1 MQFPEMK
8 EDANMAMFNENKVT
22 NKTGLADS
30 KKTAAVNGEDLNKVL
45 ESLGERMGKGSI
57 MFNDEVELKVDVN
70 MNWLEE
76 VSTNLLNN
84 CYAFDNHV
92 DEALTPELLS
102 HYLKWVILNRINY
115 VRNGRNVVH
124 PRDVKYPV
132 VMFDALAR
140 IADYNGSKYDGA
152 FITVV
157 IGDEKLDDKELEL
170 ISGMTPEEVK
180 AFKEELKKEGV
191 TDKKIPT
198 SWISNGRVID
208 FPGRNKI
215 VRMMEIAG
223 IQMATG
229 LPMEKKTT
237 ERAMYEMEVNTQD
250 SITTAGAT
258 PSIAQVFARC
268 FYKYEA
274 VSQLVGPQKVELL
287 LYNTLQDA
295 LVQITERY
303 VVQKRK

>member
-1 MQFPEMK
+1 MK
-8 EDANMAMFNENKVT
+8 EDANMANT
-22 NKTGLADS
+22 NDNRIGKTVAGLADS

-57 MFNDEVELKVDVN
+57 MFNDEVEIEVDVN
-70 MNWLEE
+70 MDWLKE
-76 VSTNLLNN
+76 VATNLIDN

-92 DEALTPELLS
+92 DDELTPELLS
-102 HYLKWVILNRINY
+102 RYLKWVILNRINY

-140 IADYNGSKYDGA
+140 IADYNGSKQDGA
-152 FITVV
+152 FITVK
-157 IGDEKLDDKELEL
+157 IGNEMLDDKELEL
-170 ISGMTPEEVK
+170 IAGMKPEEIK
-180 AFKEELKKEGV
+180 AYKEELKKEGAE
-191 TDKKIPT
+191 TKAPK
-198 SWISNGRVID
+198 SWISNSRVID

-229 LPMEKKTT
+229 LPMEKKTQ
-237 ERAMYEMEVNTQD
+237 ERTMYEMEVNTQD

-295 LVQITERY
+295 LVEITERY